1 MQQLQNDS
9 CQQIWGCV
17 NKPFILY
24 ITSEVKQYFFIT
36 QTKDRGTMGRGR
48 PLFSLPLPIFPRA
61 LSFSFS
67 PASPKHKEASAEGT
81 EGAHRGRKV
90 SAPMAT
96 LNLGCLGACS
106 PSRKIF
112 KFGSGKCHLLC
123 FLQDIFSKYSR
134 RKIQ

>member
-9 CQQIWGCV
+9 CQQIWECV
-17 NKPFILY
+17 NQPFILY

-36 QTKDRGTMGRGR
+36 QTKDSGTMGRGR
-48 PLFSLPLPIFPRA
+48 PLFSLPPPIVPRA

-67 PASPKHKEASAEGT
+67 PASPKQKEASAEGT
-81 EGAHRGRKV
+81 DGAHRGRKV

-112 KFGSGKCHLLC
+112 KFGIREMPSPV
-123 FLQDIFSKYSR
+123 FSAGHF
-134 RKIQ
+134 Q